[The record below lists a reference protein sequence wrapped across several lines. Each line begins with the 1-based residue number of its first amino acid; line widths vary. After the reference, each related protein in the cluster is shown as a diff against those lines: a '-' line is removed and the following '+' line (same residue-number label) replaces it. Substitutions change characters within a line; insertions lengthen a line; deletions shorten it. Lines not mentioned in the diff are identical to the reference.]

1 MRHGAVCR
9 LESRGGGAEAKCGEL
24 RGRWKFERLRTA
36 SVVGRVRVCAPEAAP
51 ETSEK
56 IFLDISRPAKIG
68 YTSQEF
74 GGKEWSSAALSGGHA
89 FQVGMMREG
98 LARA

>member
-36 SVVGRVRVCAPEAAP
+36 AVVGGVRVCAPEAAP

-56 IFLDISRPAKIG
+56 RFLDISRPAKIG
-68 YTSQEF
+68 WT
-74 GGKEWSSAALSGGHA
+74 
-89 FQVGMMREG
+89 
-98 LARA
+98 